1 MQLIRSSNEKMQAR
15 DTDLI
20 GVENTT
26 EVHMDVLHL
35 QRDNICASMKKME
48 YKLRSS
54 PKQYM

>member
-1 MQLIRSSNEKMQAR
+1 MIRSSNEKMQAR